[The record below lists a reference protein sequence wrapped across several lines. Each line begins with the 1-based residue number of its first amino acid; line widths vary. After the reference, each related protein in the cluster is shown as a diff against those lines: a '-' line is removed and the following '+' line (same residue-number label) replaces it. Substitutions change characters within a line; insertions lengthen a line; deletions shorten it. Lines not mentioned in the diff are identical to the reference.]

1 MRARSP
7 QAFLLTFYHMM
18 CRGRDM
24 KVEVDAPRS
33 SRNVT
38 WRQFKDFLTVFFY
51 LQLAVMA
58 GKLLLTRGP
67 IISGVLAL
75 VLTKPVRVMLGHNVG
90 CFLCDYYL
98 QVPPA
103 QTRRPCA
110 TNRAHGGAR
119 APLSARPLSS
129 RCSTR
134 RSTSN
139 RIRTNGRR
147 RTTTTTTTDRRS
159 YAPRPPSRW
168 AAWSRSHRARGGGV
182 YAEIRR
188 GKQSASD

>member
-110 TNRAHGGAR
+110 TTPRTTPSTSWYGWAW
-119 APLSARPLSS
+119 APSCCSTSSSAR
-129 RCSTR
+129 
-134 RSTSN
+134 
-139 RIRTNGRR
+139 
-147 RTTTTTTTDRRS
+147 
-159 YAPRPPSRW
+159 W
-168 AAWSRSHRARGGGV
+168 
-182 YAEIRR
+182 
-188 GKQSASD
+188 

>member
-1 MRARSP
+1 MCARSP

-51 LQLAVMA
+51 LQLAVIA

-75 VLTKPVRVMLGHNVG
+75 VLTKPVRVMLGHNIG

-98 QVPPA
+98 QVPLWAPA
-103 QTRRPCA
+103 CDKRSPET
-110 TNRAHGGAR
+110 RAHGVHTHPR
-119 APLSARPLSS
+119 LSLPVLRP
-129 RCSTR
+129 
-134 RSTSN
+134 
-139 RIRTNGRR
+139 
-147 RTTTTTTTDRRS
+147 
-159 YAPRPPSRW
+159 
-168 AAWSRSHRARGGGV
+168 GV
-182 YAEIRR
+182 RQEEA
-188 GKQSASD
+188 

>member
-119 APLSARPLSS
+119 LGGEVGERELLEARHHLHG
-129 RCSTR
+129 
-134 RSTSN
+134 
-139 RIRTNGRR
+139 NGLARR
-147 RTTTTTTTDRRS
+147 REQRLFERVL
-159 YAPRPPSRW
+159 W
-168 AAWSRSHRARGGGV
+168 IKV
-182 YAEIRR
+182 
-188 GKQSASD
+188 